1 MQGHCR
7 LPLWHQKS
15 LSRLTIGSWCP
26 DWLSKYKIRPPSSS
40 GLKIFWELS
49 SLANLIL
56 WFRPTQKAC
65 YPDKIE
71 AMAIFFSG
79 YPLTN
84 PEKKWSW
91 KFCQQIKQIA
101 LQSSDPNREPGR
113 IESIKIIRISDTNYQ
128 GRWNLNFLVFW
139 LKIAENSNYPSLSNH
154 NSRKFFFKKKSR
166 VFHVLTVEFSLS
178 KTCWDIWYMLIR
190 WTYLKR
196 GKFVYCQDMLIHNHD
211 HEWSYSIKE
220 CSANTE
226 KKIFSCFGWTFCPYH
241 SHIIWGWNQFFGILW
256 WRHHRVLFIVHLG
269 KSMILLNWHLCR

>member
-91 KFCQQIKQIA
+91 NFCQQIKQIA

-113 IESIKIIRISDTNYQ
+113 IEGIKIIRISDTNYQ

-139 LKIAENSNYPSLSNH
+139 LKIAENSNYPNLSNH
-154 NSRKFFFKKKSR
+154 NSRNFFFKKNHEYFMSW
-166 VFHVLTVEFSLS
+166 LLS
-178 KTCWDIWYMLIR
+178 FLC
-190 WTYLKR
+190 
-196 GKFVYCQDMLIHNHD
+196 
-211 HEWSYSIKE
+211 SI
-220 CSANTE
+220 S
-226 KKIFSCFGWTFCPYH
+226 
-241 SHIIWGWNQFFGILW
+241 
-256 WRHHRVLFIVHLG
+256 V
-269 KSMILLNWHLCR
+269 